1 MFSLD
6 ESSNERDIE
15 LGVGEAFELRLP
27 ENPTTGFRWELVSN
41 GGPACLLQGD
51 HFEPGDRT
59 PGRGGMHV
67 WQFRVAQAGLA
78 ILTLCTSDHLSMR
91 VSMPE
96 GSGCAFTFMGKGPVR
111 RKPARSRFSPL
122 KLTVDLTVQPLKSV
136 KNVVTSEN
144 SENGSKQ

>member
-41 GGPACLLQGD
+41 GAPACMLQGD
-51 HFEPGDRT
+51 HFEPGERT

-78 ILTLCTSDHLSMR
+78 TLDLVYQRSFEHAGKHARRFGLR
-91 VSMPE
+91 VYVH
-96 GSGCAFTFMGKGPVR
+96 G
-111 RKPARSRFSPL
+111 
-122 KLTVDLTVQPLKSV
+122 
-136 KNVVTSEN
+136 
-144 SENGSKQ
+144 